1 MLQVRRMPEW
11 TTLKALDWTAGRLA
25 RAGIESARLE
35 AQVLLA
41 HALGCNRVTLYT
53 NFDKPLGPD
62 ELGRYRALIQRRLG
76 GEPVAYLVGEKEFWS
91 RPFAV
96 TADVLV
102 PRADTETLIA
112 AVLDR
117 RDALPPGAIADIG
130 TGSGVIA
137 VTLALELG
145 RPAIATDA
153 SPAAAEV
160 ARQNAAALAAEVE
173 VRIGD
178 LLEPL
183 AGEPPLAVLAANLPY
198 IPAAE
203 IDGLQLEVR
212 REPRQALDGGPDGL
226 DQIRALVAGAPAALA
241 SRGLLALEHAEDQG
255 AAVRALIDET
265 GAFEPAETLRDLGD
279 RDRVTAAVR
288 R

>member
-1 MLQVRRMPEW
+1 MQQW
-11 TTLKALDWTAGRLA
+11 STLKALDWTAGRFE

-41 HALGCNRVTLYT
+41 HALGCSRVSLYT
-53 NFDKPLGPD
+53 NFDRPLGPD
-62 ELGRYRALIQRRLG
+62 ELGRYRELIQRRLG

-117 RDALPPGAIADIG
+117 RDALPDGPIADVG
-130 TGSGVIA
+130 AGSGVIA

-145 RPAIATDA
+145 RPALATEL
-153 SPAAAEV
+153 SPAAGEV
-160 ARQNAAALAAEVE
+160 ARRNAAALEADVD
-173 VRIGD
+173 VRIGN

-183 AGEPPLAVLAANLPY
+183 AGAPPLAVLAANLPY
-198 IPAAE
+198 VPAAE
-203 IDGLQLEVR
+203 IAGLDVEVR
-212 REPRQALDGGPDGL
+212 REPRQALDGGADGL
-226 DQIRALVAGAPAALA
+226 DLIRALIAAAPAALA
-241 SRGLLALEHAEDQG
+241 PRGLLALEHAEDQG
-255 AAVRALIDET
+255 AAVRALIDAT
-265 GAFEPAETLRDLGD
+265 SCFEPAKTARDLGD